1 MNAVLLLA
9 GLPAAISGQAAPQ
22 QGAAGEPVPGD
33 ENRPNIIYIMTD
45 QQWAGAMSCAGNTD
59 LHTPAMDALAEGSA
73 FHECL
78 LLIPVERTLP
88 CGYVHRTDAF
98 RERSGGK

>member
-22 QGAAGEPVPGD
+22 QGAASEPVPGD

-45 QQWAGAMSCAGNTD
+45 QQWAGAMSCTGNTD
-59 LHTPAMDALAEGSA
+59 LHTPAMDALA
-73 FHECL
+73 
-78 LLIPVERTLP
+78 
-88 CGYVHRTDAF
+88 
-98 RERSGGK
+98 